1 LFFDLKRCGAIGPTN
16 QTLSIS
22 PSVENPSFR
31 NTTFD
36 ALVEAYRE
44 QVHGLL
50 DGGADIILVETIF
63 DTLNSKAALYAID
76 LAFSEDG
83 YDECPIMISGT
94 IVDQSGRTLSGQ
106 TGEAFINSTEHS
118 QPVAMGLNC
127 ALGADQMLPF
137 MQNISKNA
145 HCFTICYPNAG
156 LPNTFGEYDQTPD
169 AMAAEVEKFAQLGL
183 LNIVGGCCGTTPDH
197 IRAIAKA
204 CAKHKPRTIPSFD
217 PYLLVTS
224 GLETLKFDATT
235 GFVNIGER
243 CNVSGSRVF
252 AKKILNGAY
261 EEALAIGRA
270 QVENGAQVIDINM
283 DEGLLDGKAAMTKF
297 LNYIASEPDIA
308 RVPIMIDSSNFD
320 VILAGL
326 KCAQGKC
333 IVNSISLKEGEDEFI
348 KKAKIVKRFG
358 AAVICMA
365 VIFSFYSCI

>member
-1 LFFDLKRCGAIGPTN
+1 
-16 QTLSIS
+16 
-22 PSVENPSFR
+22 
-31 NTTFD
+31 
-36 ALVEAYRE
+36 
-44 QVHGLL
+44 
-50 DGGADIILVETIF
+50 
-63 DTLNSKAALYAID
+63 
-76 LAFSEDG
+76 
-83 YDECPIMISGT
+83 
-94 IVDQSGRTLSGQ
+94 
-106 TGEAFINSTEHS
+106 
-118 QPVAMGLNC
+118 MGLNC

-137 MQNISKNA
+137 LQNISKNTP
-145 HCFTICYPNAG
+145 CFTICYPNAG
-156 LPNTFGEYDQTPD
+156 LPNTFGEYDQSPAD
-169 AMAAEVEKFAQLGL
+169 MAAQVEKFAQLGL
-183 LNIVGGCCGTTPDH
+183 LNILGGCCGTTPDH
-197 IRAIAKA
+197 IKA
-204 CAKHKPRTIPSFD
+204 LADMCAKYKPRKIPQFD
-217 PYLLVTS
+217 PYLLVAS
-224 GLETLKFDATT
+224 GLETLRFNDTT

-333 IVNSISLKEGEDEFI
+333 IVNSISLKEGEEEFI

-365 VIFSFYSCI
+365 VRHICS